1 MQRIRFQPISNLIVI
16 PIKVMGIDGESFRDV
31 EVALDTGAST
41 TSIPSYVVSALGY
54 NIPNPIDDIITGS
67 GVEKAPIIEI
77 KGLTAIGQTIENI
90 EVVCLD
96 LPPEIYVEG
105 VLGLNF
111 LINGETPKQ
120 KHPRQRWEGV
130 CSLMNCKFIFGF
142 YYKSTFASTPF
153 TFPSSVLPSPQSA

>member
-16 PIKVMGIDGESFRDV
+16 PIKVVGIDGESFRDV

-54 NIPNPIDDIITGS
+54 NIPNPMDDIITGS

-111 LINGETPKQ
+111 LINFDVHISFSKGIIELTKNTTVD
-120 KHPRQRWEGV
+120 E
-130 CSLMNCKFIFGF
+130 I
-142 YYKSTFASTPF
+142 YYP
-153 TFPSSVLPSPQSA
+153 V